1 MSEKYK
7 FHDPE
12 GMYFVTMTVVHW
24 IDLFTRPDYKHII
37 VESLEHCQSNKGLV
51 LHAWVLMPSHLH
63 MIVSSRKEKLQ
74 DIMRDFKKHT
84 SKEIVK
90 CIEAIN
96 ESRSEWLLRAFA
108 GAGKDLKRISGYKVW
123 KDGNQPKGIET
134 NAFLEQKLDY
144 IHRNPVEA
152 EIVDEPEYYWYSSAR
167 DYAGKRGLLK
177 VELVG

>member
-1 MSEKYK
+1 
-7 FHDPE
+7 
-12 GMYFVTMTVVHW
+12 
-24 IDLFTRPDYKHII
+24 
-37 VESLEHCQSNKGLV
+37 
-51 LHAWVLMPSHLH
+51 
-63 MIVSSRKEKLQ
+63 MIVSSKKEPLQ

-84 SKEIVK
+84 SKEIAK
-90 CIEAIN
+90 CIEEIN

-108 GAGKDLKRISGYKVW
+108 SAGKDLKRISGRKVW
-123 KDGNQPKGIET
+123 QDGNQPKGIET

-152 EIVDEPEYYWYSSAR
+152 EMVDEPEYYLYSSAR